1 MRVSALFV
9 SLSAVFFA
17 ALSTAHGE
25 EAANPGRANNTVILE
40 ESAVKNLQLQFAE
53 AEETTFEETIFAL
66 GHIEVMPGKK
76 AIVSSRISGRA
87 FSVLAVP
94 HQQVQEG
101 DEVAWVESRQP
112 GDPPPTV
119 MLPAPISGMVSK
131 VDISVGQPIS
141 PDQALMEIV
150 DLEMVEAS
158 AQVPQHLAGKLKVG
172 QKAHIRLSSLPD
184 KVFEAEM
191 AHIATQADENTGT
204 IEAAFHVAN
213 PDKLLV
219 PGMKAEFSIVVST
232 REGVLSVPRAAV
244 QGEVTD
250 RFVYIKDYDLKNAF
264 VKTPVVL
271 GTQNDQMAEITSGL
285 FPGDEVVV
293 RGAYSLAFAGK
304 GSVSLKE
311 AMDAAHGHPHNE
323 DGTEMTKEQ
332 IAEGSGGHGH
342 DHGHEEGEGGQW
354 NNLTFFFAGT
364 SGLLFLLLV
373 LTLAMNRKNKT
384 A

>member
-1 MRVSALFV
+1 MAGM
-9 SLSAVFFA
+9 AVA
-17 ALSTAHGE
+17 AAPERSS
-25 EAANPGRANNTVILE
+25 NTVILE

-66 GHIEVMPGKK
+66 GHIEVLPGKK

-94 HQQVQEG
+94 HQQVEEG

-119 MLPAPISGMVSK
+119 MLPSPITGIVSK
-131 VDISVGQPIS
+131 VDIAVGQPIS

-150 DLEMVEAS
+150 DLETVEAS
-158 AQVPQHLAGKLKVG
+158 AQVPQHLAGKLKLG
-172 QKAHIRLSSLPD
+172 QKVHIRLSALPD
-184 KVFEAEM
+184 RVFESKL
-191 AHIATQADENTGT
+191 AHIATQADEATGT

-213 PDKLLV
+213 PDKALV

-232 REGVLSVPRAAV
+232 RDNVLSVPRAAV
-244 QGEVTD
+244 QGDAAD

-271 GTQNDQMAEITSGL
+271 GTQNDQAIEVTSGL

-332 IAEGSGGHGH
+332 IAAAEGGGHGH
-342 DHGHEEGEGGQW
+342 DHGEDGHGGSAGNRW
-354 NNLTFFFAGT
+354 NTLTTFFAGS
-364 SGLLFLLLV
+364 SGFLLLLLI
-373 LTLAMNRKNKT
+373 LTWVMNRKNAT